1 ERDFRTRIV
10 QAFNGT
16 GLVGNDRQFWSTLL
30 TAINGT
36 ETYAQTENEFRN
48 KLVEA
53 VENYSPTLPD
63 DQAVVEDGDTVALLG
78 ATVTLS
84 VDNNEIDGASIP
96 GTFGVVED
104 GDQLPAT
111 GGTVVIS
118 VTGNT
123 VSAEFAPD

>member
-1 ERDFRTRIV
+1 MNERDFRTRIV

-36 ETYAQTENEFRN
+36 ETYAQTENEFRD

-53 VENYSPTLPD
+53 IENYSPALPGN
-63 DQAVVEDGDTVALLG
+63 QAVVEDGD
-78 ATVTLS
+78 
-84 VDNNEIDGASIP
+84 E
-96 GTFGVVED
+96 F
-104 GDQLPAT
+104 PAT

-123 VSAEFAPD
+123 VSAEFVPD